1 MPFPRMGTEKFV
13 VSSSDISFEIDKAL
27 FYWMRE
33 TEGAEEILA
42 TLIGQYLAPFAFK
55 HKVDFTELN
64 PYRDKKLYP
73 YQTEAKAKIYKMW
86 TQMRSIMFQMPT
98 GTGKT
103 YLFVSIARD
112 LFEWSVQHKAA
123 VKILFL
129 AHRIELIKQ
138 IK

>member
-1 MPFPRMGTEKFV
+1 
-13 VSSSDISFEIDKAL
+13 
-27 FYWMRE
+27 
-33 TEGAEEILA
+33 
-42 TLIGQYLAPFAFK
+42 
-55 HKVDFTELN
+55 
-64 PYRDKKLYP
+64 
-73 YQTEAKAKIYKMW
+73 
-86 TQMRSIMFQMPT
+86 MRSIMFQMPT

-138 IK
+138 IKEKLSLKYGLAAGMIAANNMDEDYMPYQVASVQTLIRRLDR